1 MSTDTWLDR
10 QAEREKIARLYGG
23 KPPKHGWLQGLFS
36 AVAWSVGIVVGL
48 TVLLAIAGLLLAKFG
63 TDEYILDCQGSI
75 SERDGSPAGTAGMH
89 VAMREYGR
97 IIKLWSDD
105 AGTAQIEI
113 PGDFYEVAT
122 LKPVGTL
129 ISITTFGKLPGHYS
143 PLSRS
148 ITLRLTRDRELVG
161 QCVRRANP

>member
-1 MSTDTWLDR
+1 MSNKDWLDR
-10 QAEREKIARLYGG
+10 QAEREKNARLYGEN
-23 KPPKHGWLQGLFS
+23 PPRSGWLRALLS
-36 AVAWSVGIVVGL
+36 IVAWTLG
-48 TVLLAIAGLLLAKFG
+48 TVIALAVLVALAGLLLASYG
-63 TDEYILDCQGSI
+63 TDEYVLDCRGSI
-75 SERDGSPAGTAGMH
+75 SERDGTLAGHAGMH

-148 ITLRLTRDRELVG
+148 ITLRLTRDREFVG
-161 QCVRRANP
+161 QCARRANP